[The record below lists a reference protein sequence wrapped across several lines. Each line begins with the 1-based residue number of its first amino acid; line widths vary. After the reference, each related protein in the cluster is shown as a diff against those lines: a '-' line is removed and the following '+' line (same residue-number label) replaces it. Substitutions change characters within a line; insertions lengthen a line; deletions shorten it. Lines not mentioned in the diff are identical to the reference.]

1 MTKAFDQ
8 IARVPARTVLASI
21 VAVWLCYFVLA
32 TARGWLVGLE
42 LHGALLSRRALVM
55 LASVGVTAALW
66 PLLRL
71 LDERRVWQ
79 QSLAVMV
86 VALPAALLLAQI
98 NQWAFADIENQVV
111 EKIGEREGLRIR
123 RDEAGNLLVDPLSQ
137 PEALPPDAEL
147 PPPIPNPTPA
157 IPTIAEQEQD
167 AALTIDRATGD
178 DTRWLQLTDVALGRY
193 FLLLA
198 WAALYFAMVK
208 AEQARGAERREGEY
222 RRAAKAA
229 ELQSLRYQ
237 VNPHFLFN
245 TLNSLS
251 ALVMTG
257 RAQAAETMIQTL
269 STFYRRSLAE
279 DPAGDVPL
287 AQEIEQQKLYLEL
300 EAVRFPDRLQFDCR
314 IAEELGAVLVPG
326 MILQPLVE
334 NAVRYGVAASKR
346 PVTVAIT
353 ARADYGYLVLTVEDD
368 GPGPGGAR
376 GHDAAHGFGIGL
388 ANIRD
393 RLAGRYGDAASIVSG
408 PRAGEGWRAVI
419 RLPLRSDVHGA
430 G

>member
-1 MTKAFDQ
+1 MSALPITP
-8 IARVPARTVLASI
+8 ARVPARTVLASI
-21 VAVWLCYFVLA
+21 IAVWLCYFVLA

-42 LHGALLSRRALVM
+42 LHAALLSRRVM
-55 LASVGVTAALW
+55 VMAASIAVTAALW

-71 LDERRVWQ
+71 LDSRRVWQ
-79 QSLAVMV
+79 QSVAVMV
-86 VALPAALLLAQI
+86 IALPAALLLAQI

-137 PEALPPDAEL
+137 ASEGSAIPEEML
-147 PPPIPNPTPA
+147 PPPVPAPTPA

-167 AALTIDRATGD
+167 AALTIDRATRD

-198 WAALYFAMVK
+198 WGALYFALVN
-208 AEQARGAERREGEY
+208 AVQARTAERREGEY
-222 RRAAKAA
+222 RRVAKAA

-257 RAQAAETMIQTL
+257 KQQAAETMIQTL

-287 AQEIEQQKLYLEL
+287 AQEIEQQRLYLEL
-300 EAVRFPDRLQFDCR
+300 EAVRFPERLVPQ
-314 IAEELGAVLVPG
+314 ISIPENLAEVPVPG

-334 NAVRYGVAASKR
+334 NSVRYGVASTR
-346 PVTVAIT
+346 ERVTVGIT
-353 ARADYGYLVLTVEDD
+353 AHAEHGRLVLTVTDD
-368 GPGPGGAR
+368 GPGRRDGSAS
-376 GHDAAHGFGIGL
+376 GFGIGL
-388 ANIRD
+388 ANVRD
-393 RLAGRYGDAASIVSG
+393 RLAARFGDAAAIVSG
-408 PRAGEGWRAVI
+408 PRTEGGWQTVVHLPMAGR
-419 RLPLRSDVHGA
+419 
-430 G
+430 